1 MTQDLLSVQNLSLS
15 TADKGL
21 VKNLSF
27 TIAPGERFGLIGES
41 GSGKSLTSLAVSGL
55 LPPSIKPSGRI
66 ILDGQEI
73 VGAPGKQLDSLRGD
87 AVATVFQEPLTAL
100 DPLMPLGKQI
110 ALPLRRRLRR
120 EGKPSGRA
128 EVNRH
133 MRDLIDQVRLPD
145 PERLVRAYPH
155 EVSGGQRQRVAIAMA
170 LACRP
175 KLLIADEPT
184 TALDVTTQD
193 QIIKLL
199 TSLVDELGIALMFI
213 SHDLAVVGQMVER
226 VMVMRNG
233 ACVESGLAADVL
245 TAPKDSYTQTLV
257 DAAHRFDAALE
268 GRS

>member
-1 MTQDLLSVQNLSLS
+1 
-15 TADKGL
+15 
-21 VKNLSF
+21 
-27 TIAPGERFGLIGES
+27 
-41 GSGKSLTSLAVSGL
+41 
-55 LPPSIKPSGRI
+55 
-66 ILDGQEI
+66 
-73 VGAPGKQLDSLRGD
+73 
-87 AVATVFQEPLTAL
+87 
-100 DPLMPLGKQI
+100 MPLGKQI

-245 TAPKDSYTQTLV
+245 TTPKDSYTQTLV